1 MYTECRPPE
10 ALAASVECFWTN
22 TPGPDTVHRVMPDG
36 AIDIVLTFVG
46 EDLTSATVVG
56 TMTTALVVPPSMVRY
71 VGVRFL
77 PGAAPALL
85 GVPASELTDR
95 RIALD
100 DVWPGVEPRDLAS
113 LLLRRPVAP
122 PPPDIAAAVRAIRQS
137 RGVLAVAALGPA
149 LGVSRQQLARRFAQ
163 AVGVTPKTFARIVRM
178 QAVMRRA
185 AARPDWSGLAY
196 ELGYAD
202 QSHLVNDFRTLTGLT
217 PGDWFQ
223 NSKTRQAAPVS
234 IGV

>member
-1 MYTECRPPE
+1 MYTEYRPPQ

-22 TPGPDTVHRVMPDG
+22 TPGPGAVHRVMPDG
-36 AIDIVLTFVG
+36 AIDIVLTFDG

-56 TMTTALVVPPSMVRY
+56 TMTTALVVPPSMTRY

-113 LLLRRPVAP
+113 LLLRRPVT
-122 PPPDIAAAVRAIRQS
+122 PPPDIVAAVRAIRQS
-137 RGVLAVAALGPA
+137 RGMLAVAALGPA
-149 LGVSRQQLARRFAQ
+149 LGITRQQLARRFAQ

-185 AARPDWSGLAY
+185 ASAPDWSGLAY

-223 NSKTRQAAPVS
+223 NSKTHGAAPDN
-234 IGV
+234 IGL